1 MMSHRYRQ
9 RRAAVQRSGPL
20 ALTFCLAIWAAGCES
35 TPKPVEKARNTEAP
49 NAIVVSETTS
59 SHTVRYRAGVDEPD
73 AAQITGL
80 NNFLIGADVER
91 GDRILIERAA
101 SPADD
106 MRASILAD
114 AMARK
119 GLLPAMS
126 EAASVP
132 QGELHIV
139 IHRYVA
145 TAPGCPNWTKAPG
158 NDFDNTMHSDFGCA
172 TASNLAAMVA
182 DPHDL
187 LTGRSMGPPSG
198 DPALA
203 AMQRYL
209 AGKPTQLSSESASTP
224 ASAAAPATP

>member
-1 MMSHRYRQ
+1 MTSHTFRQ
-9 RRAAVQRSGPL
+9 HRAAGQQSRPM
-20 ALTFCLAIWAAGCES
+20 ALTLCLAIWAAGCAS
-35 TPKPVEKARNTEAP
+35 TPKPVEVARNTEAP
-49 NAIVVSETTS
+49 NSIVVSETTS
-59 SHTVRYRAGVDEPD
+59 SHTVRYQTGDEPD

-80 NNFLIGADVER
+80 NDFLIGADVER
-91 GDRILIERAA
+91 GDRILIERSA

-106 MRASILAD
+106 GRASILAD
-114 AMARK
+114 ALARK

-132 QGELHIV
+132 QGELHLV
-139 IHRYVA
+139 IHQYVA
-145 TAPGCPNWTKAPG
+145 TAPGCPNWTKPPG

-187 LTGRSMGPPSG
+187 LAGRSMGPPSG
-198 DPALA
+198 EPALA

-209 AGKPTQLSSESASTP
+209 AGKTTQLPSESASAP
-224 ASAAAPATP
+224 AGATAAATP

>member
-1 MMSHRYRQ
+1 M
-9 RRAAVQRSGPL
+9 AEA
-20 ALTFCLAIWAAGCES
+20 
-35 TPKPVEKARNTEAP
+35 ARNTELP
-49 NAIVVSETTS
+49 NSIVVSETTFA
-59 SHTVRYRAGVDEPD
+59 HTVRYQAGVDEPD

-80 NNFLIGADVER
+80 NDFLVGNDVER
-91 GDRILIERAA
+91 GDRIVIERAA
-101 SPADD
+101 SPTDD

-114 AMARK
+114 ALARK

-132 QGELHIV
+132 PGELHLV

-145 TAPGCPNWTKAPG
+145 SAPGCPNWTKPPG

-172 TASNLAAMVA
+172 TAANLAAMVA

-187 LTGRSMGPPSG
+187 LIGRSMGPPSG
-198 DPALA
+198 EPALA

-209 AGKPTQLSSESASTP
+209 AGKTTQLPSESASAP
-224 ASAAAPATP
+224 ASAAAPASP